1 MGWSEKYWE
10 DVKSEL
16 EQSATG
22 SKPTSEDDTLDQPSP
37 GQPLDTPEQES
48 RAPGRGSTA

>member
-16 EQSATG
+16 ERSTTEPEPTG
-22 SKPTSEDDTLDQPSP
+22 EDDTLDQPAP
-37 GQPLDTPEQES
+37 ATGQPLDTPEK
-48 RAPGRGSTA
+48 G